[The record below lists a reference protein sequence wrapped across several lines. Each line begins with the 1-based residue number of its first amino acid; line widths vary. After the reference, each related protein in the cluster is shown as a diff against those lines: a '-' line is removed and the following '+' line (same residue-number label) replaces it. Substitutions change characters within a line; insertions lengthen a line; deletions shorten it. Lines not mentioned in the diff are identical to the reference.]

1 MKKVFSAS
9 TSTMSCVY
17 YRTSIVDAQSLVEL
31 LEELSHIRYKMDLN
45 VIIPMLLFVL
55 LTPGVLLSLPP
66 GQSILV
72 QSVTH
77 SLVFGLVYYG
87 LRMVFPQYY

>member
-1 MKKVFSAS
+1 
-9 TSTMSCVY
+9 
-17 YRTSIVDAQSLVEL
+17 
-31 LEELSHIRYKMDLN
+31 MDLN

-87 LRMVFPQYY
+87 LRMTFPQYY

>member
-1 MKKVFSAS
+1 
-9 TSTMSCVY
+9 
-17 YRTSIVDAQSLVEL
+17 
-31 LEELSHIRYKMDLN
+31 MDLN

-72 QSVTH
+72 QSLTH
-77 SLVFGLVYYG
+77 SIVFGLVYWF
-87 LRMVFPQYY
+87 LRSTFPQYY

>member
-1 MKKVFSAS
+1 
-9 TSTMSCVY
+9 
-17 YRTSIVDAQSLVEL
+17 
-31 LEELSHIRYKMDLN
+31 MDLN

-66 GQSILV
+66 GQPILV

-77 SLVFGLVYYG
+77 SLVFGAVYYG
-87 LRMVFPQYY
+87 LRLTFPQYY